1 MIRVSEKSVFSFVI
15 LVFSCV
21 ILFLTQD
28 MRSDVALVPKMV
40 AVLLLIFSGLQVL
53 MDLFPAVGKT
63 LSFLDRKSTSVE
75 AVGGEGEGHA
85 QKDAAVPLWQ
95 RYSFFGWVVAYI
107 VLIYFTSMIWATL
120 IALFVYLKWVNKE
133 SWMLSILYTLGT
145 VLFIYVVFVVGFKL
159 NYFLDSSFW

>member
-1 MIRVSEKSVFSFVI
+1 MIRVTERSVFSLLIFV
-15 LVFSCV
+15 FTCV

-28 MRSDVALVPKMV
+28 MRNDVALVPKMV

-53 MDLFPAVGKT
+53 VDLFPSIGKT

-75 AVGGEGEGHA
+75 AVGGESEVHA
-85 QKDAAVPLWQ
+85 QKDAATPLRQ
-95 RYSFFGWVVAYI
+95 RYSFFGWVAAYI

-120 IALFVYLKWVNKE
+120 IALFAYLRWVNKE

-145 VLFIYVVFVVGFKL
+145 VLFIYVVFVIGFKL